1 METRKFDDQVLLE
14 LIDRR
19 NFKQLRQALD
29 GMNEVDVATFIE
41 QLPREKMA
49 VVFRTLPKTM
59 AADVFSNLEPESQQ
73 IIIDAITDQELSII
87 IDDLF
92 VDDAV
97 DMLEEL
103 PANVVKRVLKNAAP
117 DTRQLI
123 NQFLKYPENSA
134 GSIMTAEFTDLRATM
149 TVKEAISHI
158 RRTGQERETIYTCYV
173 IDSARHLE
181 GVTTV
186 KDLLL
191 AKDDELV
198 ANLMDTDVI
207 AVHTMDDQEEV
218 VHILSKYDF
227 LALPVVDHESRLV
240 GIITIDDAIDVMEQE
255 TTEDFEKMGGMIP
268 SEKPYLKTGVVEL
281 AKNRIVWLLVLM
293 ISGLITGGIL
303 GRFEETLAAMPILV
317 TFVTMLTGTGGN
329 AGSQSST
336 LIIRGLATG
345 EIKTSDLFAVLW
357 KELRVSTVIGLIL
370 AAANYLRVVIMY
382 PGQSAVA
389 LVVAVTMFFVIVM
402 AKTIGGMLP
411 IVTQAL
417 GADPALMAAPLL
429 TTVVDAAALL
439 VYFAVAFALL
449 PI

>member
-1 METRKFDDQVLLE
+1 
-14 LIDRR
+14 
-19 NFKQLRQALD
+19 
-29 GMNEVDVATFIE
+29 
-41 QLPREKMA
+41 
-49 VVFRTLPKTM
+49 
-59 AADVFSNLEPESQQ
+59 
-73 IIIDAITDQELSII
+73 
-87 IDDLF
+87 
-92 VDDAV
+92 
-97 DMLEEL
+97 
-103 PANVVKRVLKNAAP
+103 
-117 DTRQLI
+117 
-123 NQFLKYPENSA
+123 
-134 GSIMTAEFTDLRATM
+134 
-149 TVKEAISHI
+149 
-158 RRTGQERETIYTCYV
+158 
-173 IDSARHLE
+173 
-181 GVTTV
+181 
-186 KDLLL
+186 
-191 AKDDELV
+191 
-198 ANLMDTDVI
+198 
-207 AVHTMDDQEEV
+207 
-218 VHILSKYDF
+218 
-227 LALPVVDHESRLV
+227 
-240 GIITIDDAIDVMEQE
+240 
-255 TTEDFEKMGGMIP
+255 
-268 SEKPYLKTGVVEL
+268 
-281 AKNRIVWLLVLM
+281 
-293 ISGLITGGIL
+293 
-303 GRFEETLAAMPILV
+303 MPILV